1 MKKIFVKWDYNDDYG
16 YAKEENAVFRW
27 FDTMEEA
34 NAFVENKKELNGGYF
49 RLWKIAE
56 GDLEEYEKMIA
67 LRETLKELEKK
78 F

>member
-1 MKKIFVKWDYNDDYG
+1 
-16 YAKEENAVFRW
+16 
-27 FDTMEEA
+27 MEEA

>member
-1 MKKIFVKWDYNDDYG
+1 MKKIFVKWDYNDEYG
-16 YAKEENAVFRW
+16 YAKEANASFKW

-34 NAFVENKKELNGGYF
+34 NAFVANEKESNGGYF

-56 GDLEEYEKMIA
+56 GDFEEYEKMVA
-67 LRETLKELEKK
+67 LRKALKELEKK

>member
-1 MKKIFVKWDYNDDYG
+1 MKKVFVKWDYNDDYG
-16 YAKEENAVFRW
+16 YAKEANASFAW

-34 NAFVENKKELNGGYF
+34 NAFVANGKERNGGYF

-56 GDLEEYEKMIA
+56 SDFEEYEKMVA
-67 LRETLKELEKK
+67 LRKALKELEKK